1 MNKGKLVVISGPSG
15 IGKGTVCKEL
25 IQKDKSVV
33 LSVSWT
39 TRERRKGE
47 EEGVTYFYRTE
58 EQFDEMI
65 AKGGFLEYAGIY
77 GGRYGTP
84 RDYVA
89 QRMREGKNVVLEIE
103 TKGAMKVMEAEKDVI
118 SIYLL
123 PPTMKVLRDRLINR
137 GREGYEKAMQ
147 RFRCAYD
154 EIDLARDYQYYIV
167 NEQLNATVRSIM
179 NSLRGEYRNP
189 DDLDGR
195 IRRLKEEVSND
206 H

>member
-1 MNKGKLVVISGPSG
+1 
-15 IGKGTVCKEL
+15 
-25 IQKDKSVV
+25 
-33 LSVSWT
+33 
-39 TRERRKGE
+39 
-47 EEGVTYFYRTE
+47 
-58 EQFDEMI
+58 
-65 AKGGFLEYAGIY
+65 
-77 GGRYGTP
+77 
-84 RDYVA
+84 
-89 QRMREGKNVVLEIE
+89 MREGKNVVLEIE
-103 TKGAMKVMEAEKDVI
+103 TKGAMKVMKAEKDVI

-179 NSLRGEYRNP
+179 NILRGEYRNP

>member
-1 MNKGKLVVISGPSG
+1 M
-15 IGKGTVCKEL
+15 
-25 IQKDKSVV
+25 
-33 LSVSWT
+33 
-39 TRERRKGE
+39 
-47 EEGVTYFYRTE
+47 GVTARRA
-58 EQFDEMI
+58 I
-65 AKGGFLEYAGIY
+65 
-77 GGRYGTP
+77 
-84 RDYVA
+84 VA

-137 GREGYEKAMQ
+137 GRRLRKGHTALPAAPMT
-147 RFRCAYD
+147 RS
-154 EIDLARDYQYYIV
+154 ISARDYQYYIV

-179 NSLRGEYRNP
+179 NILRGEYRNP